1 MRKELAT
8 DSTPPPDWSLS
19 NETDAR
25 LDRSSVRTGH
35 KPSVK
40 SMRLLRIPQVMQQTG
55 QKKTMLYEL
64 QKVGSFPMRI
74 QITSNSVGWI
84 EEEVNAWIA
93 GRVAASKPL
102 RIR

>member
-40 SMRLLRIPQVMQQTG
+40 SMRLLRIPQVMRYTNHRRSLFT
-55 QKKTMLYEL
+55 KTRC
-64 QKVGSFPMRI
+64 V
-74 QITSNSVGWI
+74 
-84 EEEVNAWIA
+84 
-93 GRVAASKPL
+93 
-102 RIR
+102 

>member
-1 MRKELAT
+1 MRKDLTT
-8 DSTPPPDWSLS
+8 DSTQPSDWTLS
-19 NETDAR
+19 KGTDER

-35 KPSVK
+35 LPPAK
-40 SMRLLRIPQVMQQTG
+40 STRLLRLPQVMQQTG

-84 EEEVNAWIA
+84 EEEVNAWITERA
-93 GRVAASKPL
+93 AASKPL